1 MESGLKVHSGTW
13 KYTLFVIVYYTS
25 EMCTAFRVLNK
36 DNIYID
42 MQAGRNLLPNL
53 LVADN

>member
-42 MQAGRNLLPNL
+42 MQAGRNLLPKL